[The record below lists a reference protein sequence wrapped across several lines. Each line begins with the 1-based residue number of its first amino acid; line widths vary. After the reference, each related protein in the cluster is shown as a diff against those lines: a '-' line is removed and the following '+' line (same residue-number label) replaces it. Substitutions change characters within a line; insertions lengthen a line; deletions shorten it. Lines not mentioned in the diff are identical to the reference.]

1 MSSDWKLR
9 IGITNQLGAY
19 VLRYPAAIAGLRAN
33 GFRPEYFG
41 YDHAFFADL
50 FEIAQMPEDQ
60 WNRRLAEL
68 KLIHPAEYSKYL
80 RLGEHLPALSSDEL
94 AEYFIPL
101 AGIIQPN
108 PAPVEIDIEPTNSHT
123 ILEQEPPPAPLQ
135 SSPIE
140 IDEQSPAAQPAI
152 VERQPPE
159 PAGEERAP
167 ALQHDFVGH
176 TVTPEHRLIGLI
188 VKHRVPAADIQ
199 LKPEHFHDPDLRYT
213 WKRWER
219 LGSEVDQLEEDAIR
233 ARTDQWARFA
243 VWLIDEAGASD
254 SDNPTNPETE
264 IAALAKQIRNE
275 EPAATDVVEI
285 LPPVPAAAPPEI
297 VEEITPAP
305 PVVEEASPP
314 APSCPTSS
322 DNGHS
327 DFVGF
332 DVSEPPLPLDR
343 ASQADI
349 EARNLQAALDLAVT
363 GIPIFPARLKWE
375 EGKWRKRPI
384 ISGWQAVSA
393 DPERVRGWWR
403 MHPEAVP
410 GIPLGRPG
418 LVVIDADRHPGAPDG
433 VVGPWTIQRVADFIS
448 YSANPRASRLV
459 TAKASSPGAASM

>member
-1 MSSDWKLR
+1 MLQPKSSGPRAGSRTAQLAMRNKIAPHLVEAYLPHIWDNDFPHDLAGVIRAYIPLAIECDPNKLTAFWVEHRNILDRLMEPLIKEAQARVDALNAGAPAPEEPTRRLVEEEPAIVEEEPPSDVVKAALDDDVSSHWKLR

-68 KLIHPAEYSKYL
+68 KLKHPAEYSKYL

-264 IAALAKQIRNE
+264 IAALAN
-275 EPAATDVVEI
+275 PT
-285 LPPVPAAAPPEI
+285 LP
-297 VEEITPAP
+297 T
-305 PVVEEASPP
+305 
-314 APSCPTSS
+314 
-322 DNGHS
+322 
-327 DFVGF
+327 
-332 DVSEPPLPLDR
+332 
-343 ASQADI
+343 
-349 EARNLQAALDLAVT
+349 
-363 GIPIFPARLKWE
+363 
-375 EGKWRKRPI
+375 
-384 ISGWQAVSA
+384 
-393 DPERVRGWWR
+393 RG
-403 MHPEAVP
+403 E
-410 GIPLGRPG
+410 
-418 LVVIDADRHPGAPDG
+418 
-433 VVGPWTIQRVADFIS
+433 
-448 YSANPRASRLV
+448 
-459 TAKASSPGAASM
+459 K